1 MGRDELATWIRSEA
15 KKRGWSFRELARRA
29 GLSMGWVYAV
39 VERQH
44 DAGFRFCTKIADAF
58 TVPPERVLRA
68 AGLLPPIIAGGED
81 GEMWQELDEYWIY
94 LSSDDRE
101 VVTALARLLHERG

>member
-68 AGLLPPIIAGGED
+68 AGLLPPVIAGGED
-81 GEMWQELDEYWIY
+81 DGMKQELDEYWMY
-94 LSSDDRE
+94 LSSDDRK